1 MLMTSLDVCIISSLF
16 RSRLCISSLILLNS
30 LLSSMRIKV
39 EVLFIKFSEKF
50 KYQYKPW
57 KLMAT
62 PFRQVIDFFEEIGLY
77 DVVMPF
83 LLVFTIVFAILE
95 KTKVLGTE
103 EIEGKKYTKKNLNA
117 IASFVIAFLVIAA
130 KELVQIINETV
141 AKAVIV
147 LFFSIL
153 FLLLVGSFHKEGEP
167 IYLQGGWKIAFEIIV
182 FLAITG
188 IFLDSIKTSDG
199 RTWLQ
204 RLGDF
209 TGSGNDQLAG
219 SLILMAIIVLFIVYA
234 VKEPSKSSSGS
245 SGGH

>member
-1 MLMTSLDVCIISSLF
+1 MATLPPVTPTSVPA
-16 RSRLCISSLILLNS
+16 
-30 LLSSMRIKV
+30 V
-39 EVLFIKFSEKF
+39 
-50 KYQYKPW
+50 
-57 KLMAT
+57 T
-62 PFRQVIDFFEEIGLY
+62 PFRGVIDFFTQIGLF
-77 DVVMPF
+77 DVVLPF
-83 LLVFTIVFAILE
+83 LLVFTVVFAIME

-103 EIEGKKYTKKNLNA
+103 HQDGHEYTKKNLNA

-130 KELVQIINETV
+130 KELVAIINETV

-147 LFFSIL
+147 LFFSVL

-167 IYLQGGWKIAFEIIV
+167 MYLQGGWKIAFDIIV
-182 FLAITG
+182 FLAISG
-188 IFLDSIKTSDG
+188 IFLDSIKTADG
-199 RTWLQ
+199 KTWLQ